1 MGVYERN
8 LPKMATWAQNEM
20 ATLSTTGKRLFVQRL
35 WMGFCLVMSSTFS
48 ADAMSIGR
56 GGYSDTIVFSSN
68 AGAAKY
74 VGGTLGE
81 FVRTGELNGRP
92 YYKQRDTEGKVDIFL
107 YSDGGKWLVSDIGD
121 GRHLQNHLLNNQD
134 TDLPPRTN
142 WLFAKEGQQW
152 SNNDWSLKLEFTPLV
167 LPCNLVRVSGGSRVW
182 TDHWSKM
189 GNYRL
194 QQGRWSEGRPVYK
207 RGSGSTALFLFV
219 PEGKTAWSINDS
231 MSPTGGWIQS
241 GRATNSP
248 TSSRAGGGSRKGVTR
263 WRYAPGWWEGD
274 IRVS

>member
-1 MGVYERN
+1 MNHFHRH
-8 LPKMATWAQNEM
+8 
-20 ATLSTTGKRLFVQRL
+20 LSQYVSNILTVPFV
-35 WMGFCLVMSSTFS
+35 T
-48 ADAMSIGR
+48 
-56 GGYSDTIVFSSN
+56 DTIVFSSN
-68 AGAAKY
+68 AGAAEY
-74 VGGTLGE
+74 VGGALGE

-167 LPCNLVRVSGGSRVW
+167 QPCNLVRVSGGSRVW

-189 GNYRL
+189 GNYRFA
-194 QQGRWSEGRPVYK
+194 SMI
-207 RGSGSTALFLFV
+207 FV
-219 PEGKTAWSINDS
+219 DNFS
-231 MSPTGGWIQS
+231 QS
-241 GRATNSP
+241 WNT
-248 TSSRAGGGSRKGVTR
+248 
-263 WRYAPGWWEGD
+263 
-274 IRVS
+274 